1 MKCSTRG
8 CPYPQDR
15 RGLCNYHALRE
26 EPIGDLR
33 RGTVT
38 PGEHDI
44 WCDMENIRHEDVMR
58 SARREQLAN
67 GRLLNAEE
75 IANIH
80 RLYLRHG
87 SIAEVR
93 RLTRHNPKTIKKYT
107 AELRGVA

>member
-15 RGLCNYHALRE
+15 RGLCAAHAAHQ

-38 PGEHDI
+38 PSQHDI
-44 WCDMENIRHEDVMR
+44 WCDVEDIRHEDVMR
-58 SARREQLAN
+58 EVRREHLMM
-67 GRLLNAEE
+67 GKTLNKAE
-75 IANIH
+75 ITNI
-80 RLYLRHG
+80 RALYIEYG
-87 SIAEVR
+87 SLAEVR

-107 AELRGVA
+107 EELRGVA